1 MELQCLITLVAGDIC
16 LDKPVGISA
25 FVVLVF
31 SQSSDVEF
39 FSIFLAEI
47 SFIFSKCWETIVEVV
62 FVFNN
67 EDEDTDKGEIDNE
80 STFVE
85 EDDLEESETSLLLF
99 SVDSESCN
107 EFDKLSLFFVSL
119 LLVSSLSFSST
130 GTQIALQDGSGVDE
144 GELLP

>member
-1 MELQCLITLVAGDIC
+1 MELQCLVTLVAGDIC

-39 FSIFLAEI
+39 FSIFLSES
-47 SFIFSKCWETIVEVV
+47 SFIFSKGWETMVEVV

-67 EDEDTDKGEIDNE
+67 EDEDTDNGEIDNE

-85 EDDLEESETSLLLF
+85 EDDFEESETSLLLF
-99 SVDSESCN
+99 SADSESCN
-107 EFDKLSLFFVSL
+107 EFDKLSLFLRF
-119 LLVSSLSFSST
+119 VSSLSFSST
-130 GTQIALQDGSGVDE
+130 GTQIALQDGIGVDE